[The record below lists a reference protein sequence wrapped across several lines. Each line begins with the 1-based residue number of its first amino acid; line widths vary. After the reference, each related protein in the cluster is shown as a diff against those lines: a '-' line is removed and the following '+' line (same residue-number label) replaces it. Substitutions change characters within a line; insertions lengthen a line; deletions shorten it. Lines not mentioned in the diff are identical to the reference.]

1 MRLNKQQRQLILDIT
16 RQIVGHDVEARLFGS
31 RLDETRR
38 GGDLDLLL
46 ISSKPIA
53 LLARAEL
60 KQALEARL
68 QLPVDILTYTQE
80 AEPTPFQSIALQQS
94 RSILPADCLVARS
107 S

>member
-46 ISSKPIA
+46 VSSTPIA

-60 KQALEARL
+60 KQALEAAL
-68 QLPVDILTYTQE
+68 QLPVDILTYTQGE
-80 AEPTPFQSIALQQS
+80 KPTPFQAIALQQS
-94 RSILPADCLVARS
+94 QPIKFEDAA
-107 S
+107 